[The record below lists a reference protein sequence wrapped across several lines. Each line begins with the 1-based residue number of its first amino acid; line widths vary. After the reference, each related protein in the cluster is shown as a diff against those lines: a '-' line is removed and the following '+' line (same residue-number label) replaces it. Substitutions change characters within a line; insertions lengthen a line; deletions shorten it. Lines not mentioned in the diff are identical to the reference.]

1 MIGPDI
7 EGDFDLVGNRVVLVL
22 DCKSVDVVGRHF
34 PGNRS
39 LPDLCTDFAGI
50 VFVVVVVD
58 EDHYNV
64 DIVEEAVDIALNDP
78 NCMNGIEGFEKVEVE
93 EELGKFGWVGIDFDL
108 AVEDLDIYP
117 GCYNGYCDRHMED
130 FCMTD
135 FDP

>member
-1 MIGPDI
+1 
-7 EGDFDLVGNRVVLVL
+7 
-22 DCKSVDVVGRHF
+22 
-34 PGNRS
+34 

-50 VFVVVVVD
+50 AFVVVVD
-58 EDHYNV
+58 EDHYSV
-64 DIVEEAVDIALNDP
+64 GIVEWAVDIAVNDP
-78 NCMNGIEGFEKVEVE
+78 NCTIGIEGFEKVEVE

-108 AVEDLDIYP
+108 VFGDLDIDP

>member
-7 EGDFDLVGNRVVLVL
+7 EGDFDLAGNKVVLVL
-22 DCKSVDVVGRHF
+22 DCKNVGVVDRHF
-34 PGNRS
+34 PGNRF
-39 LPDLCTDFAGI
+39 LLDLCTGFVGI
-50 VFVVVVVD
+50 AVVVVVGG
-58 EDHYNV
+58 DHCNAG
-64 DIVEEAVDIALNDP
+64 IVAGAVDIAVSDP
-78 NCMNGIEGFEKVEVE
+78 SCTNGTEGFEKEGAA
-93 EELGKFGWVGIDFDL
+93 EELGRFDWGGINFDL

>member
-1 MIGPDI
+1 
-7 EGDFDLVGNRVVLVL
+7 VVLVR
-22 DCKSVDVVGRHF
+22 DCTNVDVVGRQC
-34 PGNRS
+34 PGSRS

-50 VFVVVVVD
+50 AFVVVVGG
-58 EDHYNV
+58 DHCNAG
-64 DIVEEAVDIALNDP
+64 IVAGAVDIAVSDP
-78 NCMNGIEGFEKVEVE
+78 SCTNGIEGFEKEGAA

-117 GCYNGYCDRHMED
+117 DCYNGYCDRHMED